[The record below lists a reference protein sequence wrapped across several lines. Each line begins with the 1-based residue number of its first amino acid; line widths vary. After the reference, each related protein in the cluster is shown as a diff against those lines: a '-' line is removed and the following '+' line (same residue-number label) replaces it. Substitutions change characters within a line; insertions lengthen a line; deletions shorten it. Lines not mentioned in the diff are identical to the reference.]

1 MTTNLENKID
11 NEIDRRDNVDAVTAE
26 GKDETVLDGKMY
38 AEMINAGA
46 ANLKAHAQ
54 EINDLNVFPIPDGDT
69 GDNMLSTIMGGVS
82 DTDEAD
88 DSIGEAAR
96 RASDG
101 MLLSARGNSGVIL
114 SQFFEGMAGGFKG
127 IDEADSRA
135 FAKAFQSGVAQAYG
149 AVMVPAEGTILT
161 VIREATEYASSKD
174 TETPKEFLLE
184 FIEEA
189 KRSLERTPELLPVL
203 KKAGVVDSGAAGL
216 IYIIDGMIRAVCG
229 ETADLVSDVVAEK
242 AQKIDLDA
250 FGPDSV
256 LEFGYCTELLL
267 RLMNVKTDID
277 AFDVKTISDYLQ
289 TIGDSVVAVK
299 NGSVVKIHVHTMTPY
314 KVLEFCQ
321 QFGEYLTVKVEN
333 MSLQHNSNNEEEESS
348 SLVLKT
354 EAATERKKYGI
365 VAVASG
371 EGLKQTFI
379 DRGADIVVDGG
390 QSMNPSAETFL
401 EAFDKVNAETIFVF
415 PNNGNIILTAHQA
428 AKLYTNSQICV
439 IESHTI
445 GDGYAALSM
454 LAPDV
459 TDSAEEIIAQL
470 NEAMSG
476 VLTAEIS
483 RCVRD
488 ANMDGMELK
497 IGDYIGFSG
506 KKLLANSTDRLDVVC
521 KTIDNMGMRDYEICI
536 VVCGKDGTEEESA
549 AVEKY
554 VTSKYRGKEVYVIDG
569 GQDVYDYIIILE

>member
-1 MTTNLENKID
+1 MNIDEKID
-11 NEIDRRDNVDAVTAE
+11 NKAYDEVDAVTSE
-26 GKDETVLDGKMY
+26 KNDTVLDGKMY

-69 GDNMLSTIMGGVS
+69 GDNMLSTIMGGVA
-82 DTDEAD
+82 DEESAD
-88 DSIGEAAR
+88 ESIGEAAR

-114 SQFFEGMAGGFKG
+114 SQFFEGMAGGFSG
-127 IDEADSRA
+127 LESADSKA
-135 FAKAFQSGVAQAYG
+135 FAKAFQSGVTQAYNS
-149 AVMVPAEGTILT
+149 VMQPTEGTILT

-174 TETPKEFLLE
+174 TETPKEFLME

-229 ETADLVSDVVAEK
+229 ETVELVSTVVSEK

-267 RLMNVKTDID
+267 RLMNTKTDVD

-289 TIGDSVVAVK
+289 SIGDSVVAVK
-299 NGSVVKIHVHTMTPY
+299 NGSVIKIHVHTMTPY

-321 QFGEYLTVKVEN
+321 RYGEYLTVKIEN
-333 MSLQHNSNNEEEESS
+333 MSLQHNSNSEEEAPMVEKSP
-348 SLVLKT
+348 
-354 EAATERKKYGI
+354 EARAERKKYGA

-371 EGLKQTFI
+371 DGLKNTFL
-379 DRGADIVVDGG
+379 DLGCDVVVDGG
-390 QSMNPSAETFL
+390 QSMNPSAEIL
-401 EAFDKVNAETIFVF
+401 IEAFDKVNADTIFVF

-428 AKLYTNSQICV
+428 AKLYEGSDIRV
-439 IESHTI
+439 IESRTI
-445 GDGYAALSM
+445 GDGYAGLSM
-454 LAPDV
+454 LAPTGDA
-459 TDSAEEIIAQL
+459 DSIVADL
-470 NEAMSG
+470 NAAMEG
-476 VLTAEIS
+476 VLTAELS

-488 ANMDGMELK
+488 ANMDGVELK
-497 IGDYIGFSG
+497 TGDYIGFAG
-506 KKLLANSTDRLDVVC
+506 KKLLASGVDRLKTVC
-521 KTIDNMGMRDYEICI
+521 DTVDNMGVRDYDICI
-536 VVCGKDGTEEESA
+536 VVCGKDGTAEECEAIES
-549 AVEKY
+549 Y
-554 VTSKYRGKEVYVIDG
+554 INSNYRGKEVYVIDG

>member
-1 MTTNLENKID
+1 MTTNLENKIEK
-11 NEIDRRDNVDAVTAE
+11 EIDERDSVNAVTAE
-26 GKDETVLDGKMY
+26 EKDGTVLDGKMY

-88 DSIGEAAR
+88 ESIGEAAR

-135 FAKAFQSGVAQAYG
+135 FAKAFQSGVTQAYG

-161 VIREATEYASSKD
+161 VIREATEYASSKE

-229 ETADLVSDVVAEK
+229 ETADLVSEVVAEK

-267 RLMNVKTDID
+267 RLMNAKTDIES
-277 AFDVKTISDYLQ
+277 FEVKTISDYLQ

-299 NGSVVKIHVHTMTPY
+299 NGSVIKIHVHTMTPY

-333 MSLQHNSNNEEEESS
+333 MSLQHNSNNEEETP
-348 SLVLKT
+348 SLVVKT
-354 EAATERKKYGI
+354 EAPAERKKYGV

-401 EAFDKVNAETIFVF
+401 EAFDKVNADTIFVF

-428 AKLYTNSQICV
+428 AKLYTDSKICV

-459 TDSAEEIIAQL
+459 TDSAEEIIEQL
-470 NEAMSG
+470 NEAMAG

-488 ANMDGMELK
+488 ANMDGVELK
-497 IGDYIGFSG
+497 TGDYIGFSG
-506 KKLLANSTDRLDVVC
+506 KKLLANSTERFDVLC
-521 KTIDNMGMRDYEICI
+521 KTIDNMGMKDYEICI
-536 VVCGKDGTEEESA
+536 VVCGKDSTEEEA
-549 AVEKY
+549 AQVEKY
-554 VTSKYRGKEVYVIDG
+554 VAANYRGKEVYVIDG
-569 GQDVYDYIIILE
+569 GQDVYDYIVILE

>member
-1 MTTNLENKID
+1 MANNFDNKTF
-11 NEIDRRDNVDAVTAE
+11 NDNVYAVTKE
-26 GKDETVLDGKMY
+26 EKILDGKMY

-82 DTDEAD
+82 EEESANEA
-88 DSIGEAAR
+88 IGEAAR

-114 SQFFEGMAGGFKG
+114 SQFFEGMAGGFSG
-127 IDEADSRA
+127 LEYADSRA

-149 AVMVPAEGTILT
+149 AVMVPTEGTILT
-161 VIREATEYASSKD
+161 VIREATEYASAKD
-174 TETPKEFLLE
+174 TETPKEFLME

-216 IYIIDGMIRAVCG
+216 VYIIDGMIRAVCG
-229 ETADLVSDVVAEK
+229 ETVELVSSLVSEK
-242 AQKIDLDA
+242 TQKIDLDA
-250 FGPDSV
+250 FGPDST

-267 RLMNVKTDID
+267 RLMNAKVDID
-277 AFDVKTISDYLQ
+277 SFEVKTISDYLQ
-289 TIGDSVVAVK
+289 SVGDSVVAVK

-321 QFGEYLTVKVEN
+321 QFGEYLTVKIEN
-333 MSLQHNSNNEEEESS
+333 MSLQHNSQEGEQ
-348 SLVLKT
+348 
-354 EAATERKKYGI
+354 EAAPALVTKAEKSDERKKFGV

-371 EGLKQTFI
+371 EGLKKTFL
-379 DRGADIVVDGG
+379 DLGADIVIDGG
-390 QSMNPSAETFL
+390 QSMNPSAESFL
-401 EAFDKVNAETIFVF
+401 EAFDTVNADTVFVF
-415 PNNGNIILTAHQA
+415 PNNGNIVLTAHQA
-428 AKLYTNSQICV
+428 AKLYEGSDIRV
-439 IESHTI
+439 IESKTI
-445 GDGYAALSM
+445 GDGYAALTM
-454 LAPDV
+454 LSPETGDV
-459 TDSAEEIIAQL
+459 DAMVAEL
-470 NEAMSG
+470 NEAMAG

-488 ANMDGMELK
+488 ANMDGVELK
-497 IGDYIGFSG
+497 TGDFIGFAG
-506 KKLLANSTDRLDVVC
+506 KKLLASGADRLNTVC
-521 KTIDNMGMRDYEICI
+521 DTVDNMGVRDYDICI
-536 VVCGKDGTEEESA
+536 VVCGKDGTAEEAEAIETHINSN
-549 AVEKY
+549 
-554 VTSKYRGKEVYVIDG
+554 YRGKEVYVIDG

>member
-1 MTTNLENKID
+1 MTTNFDEKID
-11 NEIDRRDNVDAVTAE
+11 MTKHDNVYAETAE
-26 GKDETVLDGKMY
+26 KDDTVLDGKMY
-38 AEMINAGA
+38 TEMINAGA

-82 DTDEAD
+82 DEESADE
-88 DSIGEAAR
+88 SIGEAAR
-96 RASDG
+96 KASDG

-114 SQFFEGMAGGFKG
+114 SQFFEGMAGSFSGL
-127 IDEADSRA
+127 EAADSRA
-135 FAKAFQSGVAQAYG
+135 FAKAFQGGVTQAYN
-149 AVMVPAEGTILT
+149 AVMEPTEGTILT

-174 TETPKEFLLE
+174 TETPKEFLME

-189 KRSLERTPELLPVL
+189 KRSLERTPDLLPVL

-216 IYIIDGMIRAVCG
+216 VYIIDGMIRAVCG
-229 ETADLVSDVVAEK
+229 ETVELVSTVVAEK
-242 AQKIDLDA
+242 AKKLDLDA

-267 RLMNVKTDID
+267 RLMRAKTDID
-277 AFDVKTISDYLQ
+277 SFDVKVISDYLQ
-289 TIGDSVVAVK
+289 SIGDSVVAVK
-299 NGSVVKIHVHTMTPY
+299 NGSVIKIHVHTMTPY
-314 KVLEFCQ
+314 KVLEYCQ
-321 QFGEYLTVKVEN
+321 QYGEYLTVKIEN
-333 MSLQHNSNNEEEESS
+333 MSLQHNSNNDEETSAVME
-348 SLVLKT
+348 KAP
-354 EAATERKKYGI
+354 EANAERKKYGVI
-365 VAVASG
+365 AVASG
-371 EGLKQTFI
+371 EGLKQTFL
-379 DRGADIVVDGG
+379 DLGCDVVVDGG

-401 EAFDKVNAETIFVF
+401 EAFDRVNADTIFVF

-428 AKLYTNSQICV
+428 AKLYPSSDIRV

-454 LAPDV
+454 LAPSGDA
-459 TDSAEEIIAQL
+459 DSIVAEL
-470 NEAMSG
+470 TEAMSG

-497 IGDYIGFSG
+497 IGDYIGFAG
-506 KKLLANSTDRLDVVC
+506 KKLLASGTDRLKTVC
-521 KTIDNMGMRDYEICI
+521 DTVDNMGIRDYDICI
-536 VVCGKDGTEEESA
+536 VVSGKDGTADEAAEIES
-549 AVEKY
+549 Y
-554 VTSKYRGKEVYVIDG
+554 VNSNYRGKEVYVIDG

>member
-1 MTTNLENKID
+1 MTTNFDEKID
-11 NEIDRRDNVDAVTAE
+11 MTKHDNVYAETAE
-26 GKDETVLDGKMY
+26 KDETVLDGKMY
-38 AEMINAGA
+38 TEMINAGA

-82 DTDEAD
+82 DEESADE
-88 DSIGEAAR
+88 SIGEAAR
-96 RASDG
+96 KASDG

-114 SQFFEGMAGGFKG
+114 SQFFEGMAGSFSGL
-127 IDEADSRA
+127 EAADSRA
-135 FAKAFQSGVAQAYG
+135 FAKAFQGGVTQAYN
-149 AVMVPAEGTILT
+149 AVMEPTEGTILT

-174 TETPKEFLLE
+174 TETPKEFLME

-189 KRSLERTPELLPVL
+189 KRSLERTPDLLPVL

-216 IYIIDGMIRAVCG
+216 VYIIDGMIRAVCG
-229 ETADLVSDVVAEK
+229 ETVELVSTVVAEK
-242 AQKIDLDA
+242 AKKLDLDA

-267 RLMNVKTDID
+267 RLMRAKTDID
-277 AFDVKTISDYLQ
+277 SFDVKVISDYLQ
-289 TIGDSVVAVK
+289 SIGDSVVAVK
-299 NGSVVKIHVHTMTPY
+299 NGSVIKIHVHTMTPY
-314 KVLEFCQ
+314 KVLEYCQ
-321 QFGEYLTVKVEN
+321 QYGEYLTVKIEN
-333 MSLQHNSNNEEEESS
+333 MSLQHNSNNDEETSAVME
-348 SLVLKT
+348 KAP
-354 EAATERKKYGI
+354 EANAERKKYGVI
-365 VAVASG
+365 AVASG
-371 EGLKQTFI
+371 EGLKQTFL
-379 DRGADIVVDGG
+379 DLGCDVVVDGG

-401 EAFDKVNAETIFVF
+401 EAFDRVNADTIFVF

-428 AKLYTNSQICV
+428 AKLYPSSDIRV

-454 LAPDV
+454 LAPSGDA
-459 TDSAEEIIAQL
+459 DSIVAEL
-470 NEAMSG
+470 TEAMSG

-497 IGDYIGFSG
+497 IGDYIGFAG
-506 KKLLANSTDRLDVVC
+506 KKLLASGTDRLKTVC
-521 KTIDNMGMRDYEICI
+521 DTVDNMGIRDYDICI
-536 VVCGKDGTEEESA
+536 VVSGKDGTADEAAEIES
-549 AVEKY
+549 Y
-554 VTSKYRGKEVYVIDG
+554 VNSNYRGKEVYVIDG

>member
-1 MTTNLENKID
+1 MTANLENKIE
-11 NEIDRRDNVDAVTAE
+11 NEINTIDSVAAE
-26 GKDETVLDGKMY
+26 EKNETLLDGKMY

-82 DTDEAD
+82 DTEEAD
-88 DSIGEAAR
+88 ESIGEAAR

-127 IDEADSRA
+127 IDEADSKA
-135 FAKAFQSGVAQAYG
+135 FAKAFQSGVTQAYG

-184 FIEEA
+184 FIEDA

-216 IYIIDGMIRAVCG
+216 VYIIDGMIRAICG
-229 ETADLVSDVVAEK
+229 ETADLVSEVVAEK

-267 RLMNVKTDID
+267 RLMNAKTDVE
-277 AFDVKTISDYLQ
+277 AFEVKTISDYLQ

-333 MSLQHNSNNEEEESS
+333 MSLQHNSNNEEETPA
-348 SLVLKT
+348 LTLKT
-354 EAATERKKYGI
+354 EKPAERKKYGV

-428 AKLYTNSQICV
+428 AKLYSDSQICV

-454 LAPDV
+454 LAPDA
-459 TDSAEEIIAQL
+459 TDTAEEIVEQL

-497 IGDYIGFSG
+497 TGDFIGFSG
-506 KKLLANSTDRLDVVC
+506 KKLLANSTDRLEVLC

-536 VVCGKDGTEEESA
+536 VVCGKDGTAEEAA

-554 VTSKYRGKEVYVIDG
+554 VASNYRGKEVYVIDG
-569 GQDVYDYIIILE
+569 GQDVYDYIVILE

>member
-1 MTTNLENKID
+1 MTTYFEEKID
-11 NEIDRRDNVDAVTAE
+11 KTKHDNVYAE
-26 GKDETVLDGKMY
+26 TTEKDDTVLDGKMY

-82 DTDEAD
+82 DEESADE
-88 DSIGEAAR
+88 SIGEAAR
-96 RASDG
+96 KASDG

-114 SQFFEGMAGGFKG
+114 SQFFEGMAGSFSGL
-127 IDEADSRA
+127 ESADSRA
-135 FAKAFQSGVAQAYG
+135 FAKAFQGGVTQAYN
-149 AVMVPAEGTILT
+149 AVMEPTEGTILT
-161 VIREATEYASSKD
+161 VIREATEYASAKE
-174 TETPKEFLLE
+174 TETPKEFLME

-216 IYIIDGMIRAVCG
+216 VYIIDGMIRAVCG
-229 ETADLVSDVVAEK
+229 ETVELVSTVVSEK
-242 AQKIDLDA
+242 AKKLDLDA

-267 RLMNVKTDID
+267 RLMNAKTDID
-277 AFDVKTISDYLQ
+277 SFDVKVISDYLGS
-289 TIGDSVVAVK
+289 IGDSVVAVK
-299 NGSVVKIHVHTMTPY
+299 NGSVIKIHVHTMTPY
-314 KVLEFCQ
+314 KVLEYCQ
-321 QFGEYLTVKVEN
+321 QFGEYLTVKIEN
-333 MSLQHNSNNEEEESS
+333 MSLQHNSNNDEEIPAVME
-348 SLVLKT
+348 KAP
-354 EAATERKKYGI
+354 EANAERKKYGVI
-365 VAVASG
+365 AVASG
-371 EGLKQTFI
+371 EGLKQTFL
-379 DRGADIVVDGG
+379 DLGCDVVVDGG

-401 EAFDKVNAETIFVF
+401 EAFDKVNADTIFVF

-428 AKLYTNSQICV
+428 AKLYPGSDIRV

-454 LAPDV
+454 LAPAGDADSIV
-459 TDSAEEIIAQL
+459 AELTD
-470 NEAMSG
+470 AMSG

-497 IGDYIGFSG
+497 IGDYIGFAG
-506 KKLLANSTDRLDVVC
+506 KKLLASGIDRLKTVC
-521 KTIDNMGMRDYEICI
+521 DTVDNMGIRDYDICI
-536 VVCGKDGTEEESA
+536 VVCGKDGTAEEA
-549 AVEKY
+549 AAIENY
-554 VTSKYRGKEVYVIDG
+554 VNSNYRGKEVYVIDG

>member
-1 MTTNLENKID
+1 MTMNLENKIE
-11 NEIDRRDNVDAVTAE
+11 NEIDTREKTDAVAE
-26 GKDETVLDGKMY
+26 EKNETVLDGKMY

-82 DTDEAD
+82 DTEEAEE
-88 DSIGEAAR
+88 SIGEAAR

-127 IDEADSRA
+127 IDEADSKA
-135 FAKAFQSGVAQAYG
+135 FAKAFQNGVTQAYG

-161 VIREATEYASSKD
+161 VIREATEYASAKH

-216 IYIIDGMIRAVCG
+216 IYIIDGMIRAICG

-242 AQKIDLDA
+242 TQKIDLDA

-267 RLMNVKTDID
+267 RLMNAKTDVES
-277 AFDVKTISDYLQ
+277 FEVKTISDYLQ

-333 MSLQHNSNNEEEESS
+333 MSLQHNSNNEETPA
-348 SLVLKT
+348 LVLKT
-354 EAATERKKYGI
+354 EASEERKTYGV

-371 EGLKQTFI
+371 DGLKQTFI
-379 DRGADIVVDGG
+379 ERGADIVIDGG
-390 QSMNPSAETFL
+390 QSMNPSAESFL
-401 EAFDKVNAETIFVF
+401 EAFDMVNAETIFVF

-428 AKLYTNSQICV
+428 AKLYSKSKICV

-454 LAPDV
+454 LAPEA
-459 TDSAEEIIAQL
+459 TESAEEIVEQL
-470 NEAMSG
+470 NEAMAG

-497 IGDYIGFSG
+497 TGDYIGFAG
-506 KKLLANSTDRLDVVC
+506 KKLLASSADRLDVVC
-521 KTIDNMGMRDYEICI
+521 KTVDNMGMRDYEICI
-536 VVCGKDGTEEESA
+536 VVCGKDGTEEEAA

-554 VTSKYRGKEVYVIDG
+554 VTSNYRGKEVYVIDG

>member
-1 MTTNLENKID
+1 MTTNLENKIEK
-11 NEIDRRDNVDAVTAE
+11 EIDERDKVNAVTAE
-26 GKDETVLDGKMY
+26 EKDESVLDGKMY

-82 DTDEAD
+82 DTEEAD
-88 DSIGEAAR
+88 ESIGEAAR

-127 IDEADSRA
+127 MDEADSRA

-161 VIREATEYASSKD
+161 VIREATEYASSRN

-229 ETADLVSDVVAEK
+229 ETADLVSGVVAEK

-267 RLMNVKTDID
+267 RLMNAKTDVD
-277 AFDVKTISDYLQ
+277 AFEVKTISDYLQ

-321 QFGEYLTVKVEN
+321 QFGEYLTV
-333 MSLQHNSNNEEEESS
+333 H
-348 SLVLKT
+348 
-354 EAATERKKYGI
+354 
-365 VAVASG
+365 
-371 EGLKQTFI
+371 
-379 DRGADIVVDGG
+379 
-390 QSMNPSAETFL
+390 
-401 EAFDKVNAETIFVF
+401 
-415 PNNGNIILTAHQA
+415 
-428 AKLYTNSQICV
+428 
-439 IESHTI
+439 
-445 GDGYAALSM
+445 
-454 LAPDV
+454 
-459 TDSAEEIIAQL
+459 
-470 NEAMSG
+470 
-476 VLTAEIS
+476 
-483 RCVRD
+483 
-488 ANMDGMELK
+488 
-497 IGDYIGFSG
+497 FSG
-506 KKLLANSTDRLDVVC
+506 AQIFTRFYIALCHLTLDLQ
-521 KTIDNMGMRDYEICI
+521 IGIY
-536 VVCGKDGTEEESA
+536 
-549 AVEKY
+549 
-554 VTSKYRGKEVYVIDG
+554 
-569 GQDVYDYIIILE
+569 